1 MLTRSE
7 LNLIGEIRDEIAN
20 MLTRQRGILQDKKAT
35 VFAKLAARV
44 TLQALVSIEATIL
57 SLSTFTQGSYEALD
71 LVQTI
76 RRITTPTEWE
86 AFNTQYDVPEV
97 IFPKREIIMGMDWG
111 DKSSTVFAE
120 AIKRADG
127 EIEMGIINTYRTGTH
142 INCPLCGRP
151 LEIERDGIIPTHK
164 KFLAGTTCEKSG
176 QLMFIENPRGLSF
189 FDPGFAR
196 HGTCGFCNQEWLL
209 DADGTL
215 PGHAIDMQTCRGS
228 HTKPTA
234 ELPTYAEG
242 TRVICQYCE
251 DMNPGPEPVK
261 SIRVGHD
268 GVIPRHLNAK
278 EDVCP
283 GSFMKPLAGDERF
296 RLSTENVAVSFK
308 GQCGY
313 CGEYVGC
320 DLDGILDEHLMPEAG
335 RHMGIAASCQGSGVK
350 AVKFS
355 IRSSLRAD
363 EKHNPGSEE
372 DEQGQ
377 QGQQSH
383 ENKS

>member
-7 LNLIGEIRDEIAN
+7 LNIIGEIRDEIAN
-20 MLTRQRGILQDKKAT
+20 MLTRQRVILQDKKAT
-35 VFAKLAARV
+35 IFAKLAARV

-57 SLSTFTQGSYEALD
+57 SLSTFTQGSYKALD

-127 EIEMGIINTYRTGTH
+127 KIEMGI
-142 INCPLCGRP
+142 L
-151 LEIERDGIIPTHK
+151 IPD
-164 KFLAGTTCEKSG
+164 A
-176 QLMFIENPRGLSF
+176 RRLSF
-189 FDPGFAR
+189 FDPGVAR

-215 PGHAIDMQTCRGS
+215 PGHAIDMQTCQGS
-228 HTKPTA
+228 RTKPMA
-234 ELPTYAEG
+234 EPPTYAEG

-251 DMNPGPEPVK
+251 DMNPGSEPVK
-261 SIRVGHD
+261 SISVGHD

-335 RHMGIAASCQGSGVK
+335 RHIGIAASCQGSGVK

-363 EKHNPGSEE
+363 ETHNPESEE

-383 ENKS
+383 ESKS